1 MSGRSSTSG
10 LTGVV
15 LIGLG
20 LLLAACSVG
29 SVATPSASSP
39 GATPAASTSNQQV
52 NEADNGQ
59 TVTVTVGSFVTLQ
72 LGNTYWQV
80 AASSDSAVLV
90 LASGPT
96 ASGAGPS
103 ACLPG
108 MGCGTVTAVF
118 RAVAPGSATVSASRT
133 TCGEALLCTG
143 SAGAY
148 EVTIVVSGASAPSSA
163 SPVASPEVICDPSQL
178 NPTPSL
184 TCRPALVAAL
194 AVLAPAHPPII
205 REEFRW
211 GGLCPPDAPCAPP
224 LGDQGIVII
233 DFASGQPEFVYVSTA
248 PGGVV
253 AASSPAPYPSGY

>member
-1 MSGRSSTSG
+1 M
-10 LTGVV
+10 

-20 LLLAACSVG
+20 LVLAACSVG
-29 SVATPSASSP
+29 STAIPSGASASPTATPSQLQLGDA
-39 GATPAASTSNQQV
+39 N
-52 NEADNGQ
+52 NGHSL
-59 TVTVTVGSFVTLQ
+59 TVVVGSLLTLR

-80 AASSDSAVLV
+80 QASSDPAVLV

-96 ASGAGPS
+96 PSGAAPS

-118 RAVAPGSATVSASRT
+118 RAVAPGSATITASRT

-178 NPTPSL
+178 NPSPSL

-194 AVLAPAHPPII
+194 GVLAPAHPPII

-211 GGLCPPDAPCAPP
+211 GGLCPPGAPCVAP

-233 DFASGQPEFVYVSTA
+233 DFVSGPSVFVYLNA
-248 PGGVV
+248 GAGGVV
-253 AASSPAPYPSGY
+253 VASSPAPYPSGY